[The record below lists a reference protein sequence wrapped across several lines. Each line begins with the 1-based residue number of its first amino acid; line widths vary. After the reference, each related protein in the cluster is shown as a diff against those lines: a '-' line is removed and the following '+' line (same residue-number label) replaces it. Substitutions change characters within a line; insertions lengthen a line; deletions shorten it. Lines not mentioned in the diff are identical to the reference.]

1 MTQTGD
7 APDLNPETRSQDL
20 LLRLNDALGSAGDG
34 QQRLDL
40 ITNVVADTIGVEVC
54 SIYLHLDETTLE
66 LCATTGLRSEAV
78 HRSQLDTSEGL
89 VGRISQERIVI
100 NTAIAEKESGFRYL
114 KETGEERYSSFLG
127 VPIQRLGQML
137 GVLVVQST
145 EAEAFA
151 SDVVNTLA
159 VVATVI
165 AEMRETGIITGE
177 GQALS
182 RMHTQP
188 VTYTGMIAHEGLAE
202 GQVLLHEPRVVITN
216 PFAKDTKAELERL
229 DNAIQ
234 ALRGSVDALL
244 DGTAATSPAL
254 EQREILET
262 YRMFANSAGWVKRME
277 GNIRT
282 GLSAEASVE
291 MEQTEA
297 RNRME
302 KSSDPYLRY
311 RLHDLDDLFN
321 RLLRIL
327 TGKGQ
332 TATEDIPDNPIL
344 VARNIGPA
352 ELLDY
357 GRTLKGIILEEG
369 SIGSHATII
378 ARSMSIPLLIHVEGI
393 TTEALEGDTVC
404 LDAERGSVHLRPDDL
419 ITAAIRNRIDMA
431 ADVEAVYTQIRDK
444 PARTLDGTRIGLT
457 INAGLLDDLPNLE
470 RSGAEGVGLFRTELR
485 FLAANSIP
493 SRAELAT
500 QYSTVLDSAGGRR
513 VVFRTLDIGSDKVL
527 PYLKRDE
534 EPNPALGW
542 RAIRISLDKPGLLRM
557 QVQSLTRGAKGR
569 PFAIM
574 FPMVSGLMEFI
585 QARDLALSTIQRES
599 RSGNPVSD
607 SIEIGAMLETP
618 SLAFAPDR
626 FFALTDFVSIGG
638 NDLKQFFFAADRQN
652 ERIRYR
658 YHSHFISYLTFIKMI
673 ADRCHAHETPI
684 SYCGEDAG
692 QPAVAVCLAAMG
704 VRNFSLRSS
713 SLGRVKYALCR
724 VDLTAIAT
732 LITDATKAGKATVTD
747 DIKAYLEH
755 TKAEI

>member
-1 MTQTGD
+1 MIQTADMPD
-7 APDLNPETRSQDL
+7 ATLETRSQDL
-20 LLRLNDALGSAGDG
+20 LLRLNDALASAGDG

-40 ITNVVADTIGVEVC
+40 ITNVVANTIGVEVC

-78 HRSQLDTSEGL
+78 HRSRINTSEGL
-89 VGRISQERIVI
+89 VGRISRERIVI
-100 NTAIAEKESGFRYL
+100 NTPIARDESGFLYIE
-114 KETGEERYSSFLG
+114 ETGEERYSSFLG

-145 EAEAFA
+145 EATAFA
-151 SDVVNTLA
+151 IDVVNTLA

-188 VTYTGMIAHEGLAE
+188 VTYTGMTAHEGLAQ
-202 GQVLLHEPRVVITN
+202 GRVLLHEPRVVITN
-216 PFAKDTKAELERL
+216 PFARDTRAELQRL
-229 DNAIQ
+229 SEAI
-234 ALRGSVDALL
+234 ATLRGNVDTLL
-244 DGTAATSPAL
+244 DGTTAPSL

-262 YRMFANSAGWVKRME
+262 YRMFANSPGWVKRME
-277 GNIRT
+277 GNVRT
-282 GLSAEASVE
+282 GLSAEAAVE

-297 RNRME
+297 RSRME
-302 KSSDPYLRY
+302 KSSDPYLRD

-332 TATEDIPDNPIL
+332 TAIEDIPDDPIL

-378 ARSMSIPLLIHVEGI
+378 ARSMSIPLLIHVAGI
-393 TTEALEGDTVC
+393 TTEALEGDTIC
-404 LDAERGSVHLRPDDL
+404 LDAERGSVHLRPDEL
-419 ITAAIRNRIDMA
+419 ISEAIRNRIDMA

-444 PARTLDGTRIGLT
+444 PATTLDGIRIGLM

-470 RSGAEGVGLFRTELR
+470 RSGGEGVGLFRTELR

-493 SRAELAT
+493 SRTELAN
-500 QYSTVLDSAGGRR
+500 QYSRVLDSAKGRR

-557 QVQSLTRGAKGR
+557 QVQSLVRGARGR

-574 FPMVSGLMEFI
+574 FPMVAGLMEFLE
-585 QARDLALSTIQRES
+585 ARDIALATLQRE
-599 RSGNPVSD
+599 RTAGQPVSD
-607 SIEIGAMLETP
+607 AIEIGAMLETP

-626 FFALTDFVSIGG
+626 FFAMTDFVSIGG

-658 YHSHFISYLTFIKMI
+658 YHSHFISYLSFIRMI
-673 ADRCHAHETPI
+673 ADRCHAHDTPI

-704 VRNFSLRSS
+704 VRSFSLRSS
-713 SLGRVKYALCR
+713 SLGRVKYALHR

-732 LITDATKAGKATVTD
+732 LITDATQAGKTTVTD
-747 DIKAYLEH
+747 DIKAYLDHAE
-755 TKAEI
+755 AEI